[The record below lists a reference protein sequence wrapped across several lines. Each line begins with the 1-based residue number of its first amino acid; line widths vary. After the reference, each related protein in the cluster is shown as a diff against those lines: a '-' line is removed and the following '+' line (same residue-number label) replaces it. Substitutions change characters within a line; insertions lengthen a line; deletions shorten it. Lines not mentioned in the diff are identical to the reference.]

1 MTALSED
8 VAGYLSEDIVQG
20 KLQAF
25 QTKLQLEQV
34 SNIYPLHLS
43 LTYIPYDEKQ
53 PVSPPLY
60 LTHFSWFI

>member
-34 SNIYPLHLS
+34 INICPLHTFLTNVPYNEENNQSTVFDRFFCLS
-43 LTYIPYDEKQ
+43 
-53 PVSPPLY
+53 
-60 LTHFSWFI
+60 

>member
-34 SNIYPLHLS
+34 IIICPLHPS
-43 LTYIPYDEKQ
+43 LTYIPYNKNNG
-53 PVSPPLY
+53 
-60 LTHFSWFI
+60 I